1 VSPALQA
8 GGQGFESPRVH
19 QPLFQRNSAELR
31 VEEHLLK
38 KELLLSAFRIL
49 GRSFAIASLRVAFS
63 LALFAELFRIRI
75 KI

>member
-1 VSPALQA
+1 
-8 GGQGFESPRVH
+8 
-19 QPLFQRNSAELR
+19 LFQRNSAELR